1 MVCKYFLPCPGSCSP
16 SMFHFGL
23 IFGEVKKGSKFIF
36 FLLVNIQLSWHHVLE
51 NLFFPCKIILA
62 LLPKSPAMQVPR
74 ERRRSRRRSHKRQAL
89 FLLCGPLASLYA
101 SRGPDTDR
109 GTVSSAPDVP
119 SPPGCSRW
127 GKGHHNETPVA
138 FGFHLLT
145 GALKALTFPRHGLR
159 TVSETG

>member
-51 NLFFPCKIILA
+51 NPFFPCKIILA

-119 SPPGCSRW
+119 SPRP
-127 GKGHHNETPVA
+127 
-138 FGFHLLT
+138 
-145 GALKALTFPRHGLR
+145 LTFLPLQAVQGGGRGITMRPQWLLGFI
-159 TVSETG
+159 SLQGP